1 MTTVHPDVWSDALRQ
16 AGGDASRIEVLSETS
31 VVVHNRSDWR
41 QHRRG
46 PSPLHRVA
54 PPTQQQAAPVES
66 VKSAAPVEPVKSTA
80 PVSPVRSVAPVTS
93 VTEVPEVDDTPEEPA
108 AGTPSPAPTSN
119 SRVPQPTFLHSA
131 PPTEEL
137 TTKPAKDDEDGDN
150 AKAPVIPIAA
160 FVAPQLRA
168 ADSDS

>member
-46 PSPLHRVA
+46 PSPLHRV
-54 PPTQQQAAPVES
+54 PPTA
-66 VKSAAPVEPVKSTA
+66 
-80 PVSPVRSVAPVTS
+80 
-93 VTEVPEVDDTPEEPA
+93 
-108 AGTPSPAPTSN
+108 PSPAVLDSSAPAVPDSSAPAVPDTSA
-119 SRVPQPTFLHSA
+119 SPAPIAAVPDTSDTPDQEPATETPAPAGTSPVPQPTFLHSA
-131 PPTEEL
+131 PPTEPLANDNE
-137 TTKPAKDDEDGDN
+137 TDDDKSSQP
-150 AKAPVIPIAA
+150 KAPVIPIAA